1 MDYFFGRGTHARVE
15 NQIAHGF
22 EHAWKNMANRTGRA
36 LAIVVAAL
44 PLLIGC
50 ASNVTQ
56 VRSRGAADLG
66 CDLTNVDVELTERP
80 YLGVTRY
87 HAIGCGATRSY
98 QCSARFYVAGL
109 PMGDRTCKRAGDG
122 AEPVISPNGVRF

>member
-1 MDYFFGRGTHARVE
+1 MYGCRIRSRTASKMHGR
-15 NQIAHGF
+15 
-22 EHAWKNMANRTGRA
+22 NMANRTGTA
-36 LAIVVAAL
+36 LAVVVVAL
-44 PLLIGC
+44 PLLNGC

-56 VRSRGAADLG
+56 VRTRGAVDLG
-66 CDLTNVDVELTERP
+66 CDVTSVDVELTERP

-87 HAIGCGATRSY
+87 DAIGCGETRSY

-109 PMGDRTCKRAGDG
+109 PMGDRTCRRAGDG